1 MWTKKYSRIETLSDD
16 AIQVVV
22 RLTNGRET
30 KEFTIPLALSEDS
43 ANDDLFAEVGIK
55 ADTILDAKNSVEG
68 KILELKERLGIE

>member
-16 AIQVVV
+16 VIQIVV

-30 KEFTIPLALSEDS
+30 KEVTIPLTFSDDS
-43 ANDDLFAEVGIK
+43 TADDLVAEVGIK